1 MKTLRWLLV
10 STFVV
15 ACLAQAALARPGY
28 KTVLDAEAK
37 GAKIEPVVKELKCN
51 FCHVDKAEKKIRNT
65 YGVALI
71 KSGLNEER
79 FNELKADKEKLAQCV
94 KTVMKKAD
102 AEKAPSGVTFGELI
116 KAGKAPGTPPE
127 S

>member
-10 STFVV
+10 SAIVGCV
-15 ACLAQAALARPGY
+15 AQAALARPGY
-28 KTVLDAEAK
+28 KTVLDAEVK

-51 FCHVDKAEKKIRNT
+51 FCHVEKEEKKVRNA

-71 KSGLNEER
+71 KSGLSEER

-94 KTVMKKAD
+94 KTVMKKAE
-102 AEKAPSGVTFGELI
+102 AEKTPSGETFGDLI
-116 KAGKAPGTPPE
+116 RAGKAPGTPPE